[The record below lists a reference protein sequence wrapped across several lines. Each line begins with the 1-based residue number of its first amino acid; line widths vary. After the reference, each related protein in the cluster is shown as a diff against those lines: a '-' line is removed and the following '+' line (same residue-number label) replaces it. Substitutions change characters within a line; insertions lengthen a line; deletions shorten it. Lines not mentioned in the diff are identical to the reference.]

1 MEIKSITSPKI
12 VDRSLKSLDNKL
24 SWFRSYGK
32 APKDIEGVSEAVQLY
47 IKARARKID
56 RTYEGLE
63 KTAYQLAKT
72 FEGKYNQATTSS
84 PMQKYY
90 LDQIDE
96 VLKGPKKIRRFT

>member
-1 MEIKSITSPKI
+1 MSRKIVTQLPPFEKWRLKSITSPKI

-56 RTYEGLE
+56 RNL
-63 KTAYQLAKT
+63 
-72 FEGKYNQATTSS
+72 
-84 PMQKYY
+84 
-90 LDQIDE
+90 
-96 VLKGPKKIRRFT
+96 RRVRKNCLSIS